1 MPDILFFGHKEFPCG
16 PTRGTKRFLRTW
28 PPHKPLQVSIA
39 MRALGLAVSKNLDRI
54 HWQSLWVALGAH
66 SLSDHSICSGCMP
79 SCRVKSQQTLNAQK
93 SMYDND
99 AYLSLRCLLDMAFT
113 NWRTC
118 VYNAAVHMMD
128 GGNHLMNRKS
138 NWWTETCMREGGRWR
153 GQVQKGR
160 FVRPNLAFYMS
171 VLVQK
176 QKLMNFVKSLA
187 IVYIHCSQI
196 C

>member
-1 MPDILFFGHKEFPCG
+1 
-16 PTRGTKRFLRTW
+16 
-28 PPHKPLQVSIA
+28 
-39 MRALGLAVSKNLDRI
+39 
-54 HWQSLWVALGAH
+54 
-66 SLSDHSICSGCMP
+66 
-79 SCRVKSQQTLNAQK
+79 
-93 SMYDND
+93 
-99 AYLSLRCLLDMAFT
+99 
-113 NWRTC
+113 
-118 VYNAAVHMMD
+118 
-128 GGNHLMNRKS
+128 
-138 NWWTETCMREGGRWR
+138 MREGGRWR